1 MRGHRGFT
9 LIELLVVI
17 AIIAILASLLLP
29 ALGKAR
35 ERSRRTS
42 CLNNGRQMGL
52 GSQLYADE
60 DDKGALAG
68 VANYAD
74 DDLNWLFP
82 RYVSNLRSFICP
94 STRNAVTDVRIQP
107 PAPGPNGSDAVNDTG
122 VPYQRRL
129 HDNEFVIADLWNNAA
144 IGRKG
149 TNGHSYEMAGFLNA
163 RTGTGSLGT
172 NIRKTQ
178 SSVSRYTYNLFNLSF
193 PQYNY
198 RSQAGGPSDIWLIYD
213 ADDRDAADATRQNED
228 YPDPGDNH
236 GVAGGNIIFCD
247 GHAEWVPQKKYL
259 HSFFRGTDEFHA
271 PIR

>member
-107 PAPGPNGSDAVNDTG
+107 PAPA
-122 VPYQRRL
+122 
-129 HDNEFVIADLWNNAA
+129 
-144 IGRKG
+144 
-149 TNGHSYEMAGFLNA
+149 
-163 RTGTGSLGT
+163 
-172 NIRKTQ
+172 
-178 SSVSRYTYNLFNLSF
+178 
-193 PQYNY
+193 
-198 RSQAGGPSDIWLIYD
+198 
-213 ADDRDAADATRQNED
+213 
-228 YPDPGDNH
+228 
-236 GVAGGNIIFCD
+236 
-247 GHAEWVPQKKYL
+247 
-259 HSFFRGTDEFHA
+259 
-271 PIR
+271 